1 MIENLMDKLPKN
13 TQGGVKDDSAKL
25 RYDLI
30 DFQGIEQM
38 VSVLTMG
45 ALKYGPD
52 NWKNVED
59 ERYVAAM
66 LRHLFA
72 HQLGETIDRESG
84 QPHLAHVMC
93 NVMFLLAK
101 TNNKQG

>member
-13 TQGGVKDDSAKL
+13 ELGGVKDDSSKL

-30 DFQGIEQM
+30 DFKSIEQM

-45 ALKYGPD
+45 ANKYGPD

-59 ERYVAAM
+59 ERYVAATM
-66 LRHLFA
+66 RHFFS
-72 HQLGETIDRESG
+72 HQLGELTDRESG
-84 QPHLAHVMC
+84 QPHLAHVLC

-101 TNNKQG
+101 ANKQV